1 MRKRKTWHEVLV
13 FMMPEHLLACP
24 GVLGLQWIQE
34 GLASPGKTQRK
45 TNTMD
50 IWFSLFGYRYDFWA
64 LGVLAQPS
72 YNANTDFPKNFMKR
86 CLSSS
91 IFACMRYF
99 KLKRRCYSVKASH
112 IHFHFELYCFYMWGW
127 SKWFICYHGNWIFT
141 VSWLLSH
148 STSFTVA
155 LRQSL
160 LN

>member
-112 IHFHFELYCFYMWGW
+112 IHFHFYCIV
-127 SKWFICYHGNWIFT
+127 FICEDDLNDSYVTMETEFLLYLGFYLT
-141 VSWLLSH
+141 VHLL
-148 STSFTVA
+148 
-155 LRQSL
+155 Q
-160 LN
+160 